1 MANHRVAMSQ
11 TKYNVSKSEI
21 VTFKSYGAPVP
32 YATLAPDGGNGT
44 GVDDAVTAT
53 ATVEFSAATG
63 FAESYASD
71 AAAAA
76 ASSPSDSSTSGSSS
90 DSSWGSSSSKE
101 YVNIAGPAIGGAAAG
116 LLALG
121 AGVYAWRTMAA
132 KKRNGKKRYAQV
144 EGEAAERAVG
154 DETKASLVAM
164 EGEYGRLSQIQTA
177 YRDDGPHDA

>member
-1 MANHRVAMSQ
+1 MVNHRVAMSQ

-71 AAAAA
+71 TAA
-76 ASSPSDSSTSGSSS
+76 ASSPSDSSS

-116 LLALG
+116 VLALG

-132 KKRNGKKRYAQV
+132 KKRNGNKRYAQV